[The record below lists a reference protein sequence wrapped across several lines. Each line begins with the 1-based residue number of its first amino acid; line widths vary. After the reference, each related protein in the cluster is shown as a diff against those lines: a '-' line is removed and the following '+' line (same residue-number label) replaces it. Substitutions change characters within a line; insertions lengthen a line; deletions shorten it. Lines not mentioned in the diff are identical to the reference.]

1 MALVCPDVILYHL
14 HLHKFIE
21 VLFELGNLLI
31 QCGEVV
37 TLLILTLTQETFDAV
52 TFRGGH
58 GDRYQDESV
67 FDNIAKHFLI
77 CFVVDVFNVLL

>member
-67 FDNIAKHFLI
+67 FDNIAKHFL
-77 CFVVDVFNVLL
+77 FVLLLLFLMFLS